1 VKFRRKSEA
10 APADP
15 STEAPEAEAP
25 APTGPLDADDL
36 PEDGVERI
44 DLGSLVLT
52 PQQGRELRL
61 QVDEASGNVQAVLL
75 AGPDGAVE
83 LRAFAAPRGGDLW
96 SEVRPQLAAD
106 MARRGGTATEREG
119 EFGTELV
126 CQLQVARPDGT
137 TALQPS
143 RIIGVN
149 GSRWLLRATVMGRPA
164 MDEQLPQ
171 AWLETVRSVA
181 VRRGAGAMPVGE
193 PLPLV
198 LPPQARR
205 VDAPPASP
213 PTAPP
218 TA

>member
-1 VKFRRKSEA
+1 VKFRRKSDTS
-10 APADP
+10 PVDP
-15 STEAPEAEAP
+15 STDPLEAEVP
-25 APTGPLDADDL
+25 APVGPFDAEDL

-52 PQQGRELRL
+52 PQEGRELRL
-61 QVDEASGNVQAVLL
+61 QVDEASGDVQAVLL

-83 LRAFAAPRGGDLW
+83 LRAFAAPRNGDLW

-126 CQLQVARPDGT
+126 CQLQVSRPDGT
-137 TALQPS
+137 SASQPS
-143 RIIGVN
+143 RIVGVN
-149 GSRWLLRATVMGRPA
+149 GGRWLLRATVMGRPA
-164 MDEQLPQ
+164 MEDQLSA
-171 AWLETVRSVA
+171 AWIETIRNVA
-181 VRRGAGAMPVGE
+181 VRRGAGAMRVGE

-205 VDAPPASP
+205 VDAPATPASP
-213 PTAPP
+213 PP

>member
-1 VKFRRKSEA
+1 VKFRRKSETV
-10 APADP
+10 PAES
-15 STEAPEAEAP
+15 STDVPDGSGGP
-25 APTGPLDADDL
+25 APVGPFDAADL
-36 PEDGVERI
+36 PDDGVERI

-61 QVDEASGNVQAVLL
+61 QVDESTGNVQAVLL

-83 LRAFAAPRGGDLW
+83 LRAFAAPRNGDLW

-106 MARRGGTATEREG
+106 MARRGGTATERDG

-126 CQLQVARPDGT
+126 CQLNVTRPDGT

-149 GSRWLLRATVMGRPA
+149 GERWLLRATVMGRPA
-164 MDEQLPQ
+164 MDDDLPA
-171 AWLETVRSVA
+171 AWIETVRGVA
-181 VRRGAGAMPVGE
+181 VRRGSAAMPVGE

-205 VDAPPASP
+205 VDPKP
-213 PTAPP
+213 
-218 TA
+218 

>member
-1 VKFRRKSEA
+1 MKFRRKSEA
-10 APADP
+10 VPADP
-15 STEAPEAEAP
+15 STEAREADAP
-25 APTGPLDADDL
+25 APVGPFDADDL
-36 PEDGVERI
+36 PDDGTERV
-44 DLGSLVLT
+44 DLGSLLLT

-137 TALQPS
+137 TAMQPS
-143 RIIGVN
+143 RIIGIN
-149 GSRWLLRATVMGRPA
+149 GERWLLRATVMGRPA
-164 MDEQLPQ
+164 LEEELPA
-171 AWLETVRSVA
+171 AWIETVRSVA
-181 VRRGAGAMPVGE
+181 VRRGTVAMPVGE

-205 VDAPPASP
+205 VDAPGTRP
-213 PTAPP
+213 PTA
-218 TA
+218 

>member
-1 VKFRRKSEA
+1 VKFRRKSEV
-10 APADP
+10 APAE
-15 STEAPEAEAP
+15 SSVEAP
-25 APTGPLDADDL
+25 ATPEEAPVGPFDASDL
-36 PEDGVERI
+36 PDDGVERI

-52 PQQGRELRL
+52 PQPQRELRL
-61 QVDEASGNVQAVLL
+61 QVDESTGNVQAVLL

-83 LRAFAAPRGGDLW
+83 LRAFAAPRNGDLW

-106 MARRGGTATEREG
+106 MSRRGGTATEREG
-119 EFGTELV
+119 VFGTELV

-149 GSRWLLRATVMGRPA
+149 GDRWLLRATVMGRPA
-164 MDEQLPQ
+164 MDEELPE
-171 AWLETVRSVA
+171 AWLATVRGVA
-181 VRRGAGAMPVGE
+181 VRRGNGAMPVGE

-205 VDAPPASP
+205 VDPKP
-213 PTAPP
+213 
-218 TA
+218 